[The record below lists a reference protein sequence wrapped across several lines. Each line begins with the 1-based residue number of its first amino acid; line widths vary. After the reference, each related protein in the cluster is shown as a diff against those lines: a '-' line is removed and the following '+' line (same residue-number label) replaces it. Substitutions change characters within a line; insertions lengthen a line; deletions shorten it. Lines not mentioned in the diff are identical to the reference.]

1 MVKRIV
7 QKAHHYS
14 VDPNYISPFAQLGSQ
29 VLSWEFEG
37 GKLADITVLLLAVTN
52 SPENPT

>member
-7 QKAHHYS
+7 QKTYLYS
-14 VDPNYISPFAQLGSQ
+14 MDTKYMSPFAQLGSQ

>member
-14 VDPNYISPFAQLGSQ
+14 MDPSYMSPFAQLGSQ
-29 VLSWEFEG
+29 ILSWEFEG
-37 GKLADITVLLLAVTN
+37 GKLADITVLLLAVTKL
-52 SPENPT
+52 P